1 MEPKIVGNM
10 EYCTSQL
17 KKILI
22 TLCLVSLFVLS
33 TAQQVSYWKAGKM
46 QPATAKDTIFFLPQ
60 ETKLI
65 HWDSTNLFP
74 GPYSCRLQG
83 FRNQWSEWTK
93 DPFLILESIPH
104 NNYLFEIKNN
114 QGNYFSIPLA
124 VNDPH
129 NQYYLFIIAIFTA
142 VFVLSYFIIRYFRSN
157 QRKSSIE
164 KNTPAQAT
172 ESAVTQSFESSD
184 STKSHKYK
192 KVTVLFADIQGFTK
206 IVEHM
211 NPEQL
216 IDELDR
222 FFIYFDEVVER
233 FNIEK
238 IKTIGDAYMCAGG
251 LPEKNRTN
259 PVDVVLA
266 AMAMQTYVKSMQH
279 SKGNNDFGFWELRI
293 GIHTG
298 SVISGM
304 IGHKKRYFDIWG
316 DSVNIASRMESSGIA
331 GEINI
336 TGITYNMIKDFFVC
350 EYRGKMPIKYKGET
364 DMYFV
369 KGIIPAL
376 SVNNQGKV
384 PTRNFLLRLQH
395 ITFYDLLDYL
405 DEQGLNPYIQERW
418 FTDYM
423 ITAETLGR
431 AERVTDEE
439 LLIIKTAGA
448 LIFPT
453 LLNDEPQNELLQ
465 NIPSILKHFR
475 YIEEQIIQIQQ
486 LTQHISKGS
495 APTSIEGGVIS
506 DAYYATLLRKNFL
519 KHYFPSEKKGNASKL
534 TPPPF
539 QNLEKITEKL
549 INHKPFTATY
559 ADLVEVKPS
568 TQIQVIKHFLK
579 KNP

>member
-1 MEPKIVGNM
+1 M

-22 TLCLVSLFVLS
+22 TLCLISLFVLA
-33 TAQQVSYWKAGKM
+33 TAQHVNYWKAGKM
-46 QPATAKDTIFFLPQ
+46 QPATTNDTIIYLPQ
-60 ETKLI
+60 ETKLLN
-65 HWDSTNLFP
+65 WDSTSLFP
-74 GPYSCRLQG
+74 GPYSSRLQG
-83 FRNQWSEWTK
+83 FRNQWSDYSNE
-93 DPFLILESIPH
+93 PFLILESIPH
-104 NNYLFEIKNN
+104 NNYLLEIKNN
-114 QGNYFSIPLA
+114 QGNYFSIPLI
-124 VNDPH
+124 VKKPH
-129 NQYYLFIIAIFTA
+129 NRYYLFIISLLAAIA
-142 VFVLSYFIIRYFRSN
+142 LLSYFLIRAIRSN
-157 QRKSSIE
+157 HRKTTIE
-164 KNTPAQAT
+164 KNTPAPTKTRVEKQNIET
-172 ESAVTQSFESSD
+172 SD

-293 GIHTG
+293 GVHTG

-405 DEQGLNPYIQERW
+405 DEQGLNPYTQEKW
-418 FTDYM
+418 FTDYL

-453 LLNDEPQNELLQ
+453 LLNDDPQNELLQ

-475 YIEEQIIQIQQ
+475 YIEEQIIQVQQ
-486 LTQHISKGS
+486 LTQQISKGL
-495 APTSIEGGVIS
+495 APTSIEAGVLS
-506 DAYYATLLRKNFL
+506 DAYYVTLLRKNFI
-519 KHYFPSEKKGNASKL
+519 KPHVPVVENGITSKL
-534 TPPPF
+534 TPPTV
-539 QNLEKITEKL
+539 QHLERITDKL
-549 INHKPFTATY
+549 INHKPFTATC
-559 ADLVEVKPS
+559 ADLMEVKPS

>member
-1 MEPKIVGNM
+1 M
-10 EYCTSQL
+10 EYCTSQS

-22 TLCLVSLFVLS
+22 TLSLVSLFAISHAKEL
-33 TAQQVSYWKAGKM
+33 SYWKAGEM
-46 QPATAKDTIFFLPQ
+46 HQANTNDTIYFS
-60 ETKLI
+60 ERDTKLI
-65 HWDSTNLFP
+65 HWDSTLLFP
-74 GPYSCRLQG
+74 GPYSYRIQG
-83 FRNQWSEWTK
+83 FQNQWS
-93 DPFLILESIPH
+93 PSRNHSFIVLESIP
-104 NNYLFEIKNN
+104 NNKYLLEIKNDH
-114 QGNYFSIPLA
+114 GNYFSIALNIADLNPRSNVLLILLLA
-124 VNDPH
+124 V
-129 NQYYLFIIAIFTA
+129 LGGISFW
-142 VFVLSYFIIRYFRSN
+142 IIRHFLMIKNKPKPGHVVPDQVKTRVPKQN
-157 QRKSSIE
+157 QEI
-164 KNTPAQAT
+164 Q
-172 ESAVTQSFESSD
+172 D
-184 STKSHKYK
+184 STRSHKYK

-259 PVDVVLA
+259 PVDVILA

-369 KGIIPAL
+369 KGIIPTL
-376 SVNNQGKV
+376 SVNNEGKI
-384 PTRNFLLRLQH
+384 PSRNFLLRLQH
-395 ITFYDLLDYL
+395 ITFHDLLDYL
-405 DEQGLNPYIQERW
+405 DEQGLNPFVEDKW
-418 FTDYM
+418 FCDYL
-423 ITAETLGR
+423 ITAETLAR

-439 LLIIKTAGA
+439 LLIIKTTIA

-453 LLNDEPQNELLQ
+453 LINHDSQHKLLQ
-465 NIPSILKHFR
+465 EMPSLLKHFR
-475 YIEEQIIQIQQ
+475 YIKEQIVQVQQ
-486 LTQHISKGS
+486 LIEHILNGV
-495 APTSIEGGVIS
+495 APASIEAGIVS
-506 DAYYATLLRKNFL
+506 DAYYITLLRKNFL
-519 KHYFPSEKKGNASKL
+519 KNCLSQDHGGTLLKVSAQPTN
-534 TPPPF
+534 
-539 QNLEKITEKL
+539 NLQKIVERL
-549 INHKPFTATY
+549 INHKPFTASYTE
-559 ADLVEVKPS
+559 LLEVTPS
-568 TQIQVIKHFLK
+568 TQIQLIKHFIK